1 MAQGVAGS
9 HGNMR
14 MFEELCRRFQ
24 EVPQNVVVDV
34 MRKNGSNFEL
44 CCQELQ
50 QESGKYLYG
59 DFQTAAGGENDMM
72 SNHMKQ
78 LNIGGKQPPDD
89 HRHGLHHCASSPA
102 FLPSGANQH
111 GTYHEDVHT
120 APVLPVGQNPFLA
133 SMRSPQHVQRYG
145 PTVQMYAAQ
154 FGQGGNHYVGT
165 MPPGYGQSSGRSTP
179 SPAPT
184 PPPPGNQQQISPQTP
199 QTPPQVHSPPPSQ
212 MHTPSPQDQRQSRSQ
227 TNSPF
232 PPMYQQL
239 TSPQQQYMY
248 FPQLPYQM
256 MSPPQGYPPQGSFP
270 SPQGQYGGVFTSP
283 QGQITPVVPG
293 FYQPYPQGPQ
303 QGQFMS
309 GQWPQVTP
317 PGYNPMY
324 DRRMSGG
331 SESSGQGSPSHAPQ
345 LPPWNFQQQ
354 QQQQQAWHGGQGQ
367 IHGGQGQI
375 HGGQGQI
382 HGGQGQMFPRAHSP
396 YHRTDSPRGGHLDAH
411 WSPKHSPRSQS
422 PSPGRSGWG
431 HGATQ
436 PHQYTPPGQGGQP
449 RHHGPYQRSLSSQNH
464 QYSSLNLPQHGGYH
478 PSPPPNKT
486 HDSPRS
492 SLVFTQPL
500 HVPTHSTY
508 SSPGRPAMSVTTPTS
523 NNSTPTPTK
532 TPSQPNLLTPE
543 HPEELRSETGTPP
556 PPILPV
562 ISPASSH
569 SSLSS
574 AESRDRGQRP
584 STSNDNYAYEQALL
598 LHQRARMEKL
608 KKDWNGE
615 KQRLAQVRAEVDEME
630 RDLQDRRKRNATSKC
645 PTVEEIVRKREHNRQ
660 LQIEIDCMTKETDLL
675 QQSRYYVSDPVD
687 VPNFYANL
695 GATGQ
700 LGPVPPPSAA
710 SQHRR
715 NLSSSAA
722 AEGGVTEREGEG
734 GWQMVNYSAEAPNPS
749 AAPEEAEGPQWNCR
763 ACTFLNHPQLDKC
776 EICEM
781 PRVI

>member
-1 MAQGVAGS
+1 MAQGVASS
-9 HGNMR
+9 HGNLR

-24 EVPQNVVVDV
+24 EVPQAVVVEV

-44 CCQELQ
+44 CCQDLQ

-59 DFQTAAGGENDMM
+59 DFQMAGDNAM

-78 LNIGGKQPPDD
+78 LTIGKPDD
-89 HRHGLHHCASSPA
+89 HSQRHPLHHCASTPA
-102 FLPSGANQH
+102 FMPTGNQQ
-111 GTYHEDVHT
+111 GTFHEDVHT
-120 APVLPVGQNPFLA
+120 APVLPTGQNPFLA
-133 SMRSPQHVQRYG
+133 SMRSPQHVPRYG

-154 FGQGGNHYVGT
+154 FPQGGNHYVGT

-184 PPPPGNQQQISPQTP
+184 PPPANQQQISPQTP

-212 MHTPSPQDQRQSRSQ
+212 MHTPSPQEQRPSRSQ

-232 PPMYQQL
+232 PPMMYQQL
-239 TSPQQQYMY
+239 TSPQQQLPMY
-248 FPQLPYQM
+248 FQQLPYPM

-283 QGQITPVVPG
+283 QGQLPPHPTVVPG
-293 FYQPYPQGPQ
+293 FYQQYGPPGGQ

-309 GQWPQVTP
+309 GQWNQVP
-317 PGYNPMY
+317 PGYGTMY

-331 SESSGQGSPSHAPQ
+331 SESSGQGSPSHVPQ

-354 QQQQQAWHGGQGQ
+354 QQPPQQQQQAW
-367 IHGGQGQI
+367 
-375 HGGQGQI
+375 

-396 YHRTDSPRGGHLDAH
+396 YHRTDSPRGGHLDTH

-422 PSPGRSGWG
+422 PSPGRGGWTG
-431 HGATQ
+431 GQYGATQ
-436 PHQYTPPGQGGQP
+436 AHQYTPPGQHGQG
-449 RHHGPYQRSLSSQNH
+449 RHHGHYQRSPSSQN
-464 QYSSLNLPQHGGYH
+464 QYSSLNLAHGYH
-478 PSPPPNKT
+478 PSQQPSKT
-486 HDSPRS
+486 QSPRS

-500 HVPTHSTY
+500 HVPTQSTY
-508 SSPGRPAMSVTTPTS
+508 SSPGRPAMSITTPTS

-608 KKDWNGE
+608 HKDWNGE

-715 NLSSSAA
+715 NLSSSSAP
-722 AEGGVTEREGEG
+722 EGGVTEREGEG
-734 GWQMVNYSAEAPNPS
+734 GWQMVNYTAEAPNPS

>member
-1 MAQGVAGS
+1 MAQGVAGN
-9 HGNMR
+9 HNDLR

-24 EVPQNVVVDV
+24 EVPQPVVVEV
-34 MRKNGSNFEL
+34 MRKNGSNFDL

-50 QESGKYLYG
+50 HESGKYLYG
-59 DFQTAAGGENDMM
+59 DFQTAGDNDMIG
-72 SNHMKQ
+72 NHMKQ
-78 LNIGGKQPPDD
+78 LNIGKPDD
-89 HRHGLHHCASSPA
+89 HSQRHTLHHCASTPA
-102 FLPSGANQH
+102 FMPTGNQH

-120 APVLPVGQNPFLA
+120 APVLPVGQNPFLG
-133 SMRSPQHVQRYG
+133 SMRSPQHVPRYG

-154 FGQGGNHYVGT
+154 FPQGGNHYVGT

-184 PPPPGNQQQISPQTP
+184 PPPGNQQQISPQTP
-199 QTPPQVHSPPPSQ
+199 QTPPQVHSPPPTQ
-212 MHTPSPQDQRQSRSQ
+212 MHTPSPQESRPSRSQ

-232 PPMYQQL
+232 PPMMYQQL
-239 TSPQQQYMY
+239 TSPQQQIPMY
-248 FPQLPYQM
+248 FQQLPYQM

-283 QGQITPVVPG
+283 QGQLPPHPVVPG
-293 FYQPYPQGPQ
+293 FYQPYAQGPPGQ
-303 QGQFMS
+303 QGQFVS
-309 GQWPQVTP
+309 GQWSQVP
-317 PGYNPMY
+317 PAYSPMY

-331 SESSGQGSPSHAPQ
+331 SESSSQGSPSHVPQ
-345 LPPWNFQQQ
+345 LPPWNFPQQQ
-354 QQQQQAWHGGQGQ
+354 QQQQQQPW
-367 IHGGQGQI
+367 
-375 HGGQGQI
+375 

-396 YHRTDSPRGGHLDAH
+396 YHRTDSPRSGHLDAH

-422 PSPGRSGWG
+422 PSPGRGGWTG
-431 HGATQ
+431 QYATQ
-436 PHQYTPPGQGGQP
+436 PHQYTPPGQAGQP
-449 RHHGPYQRSLSSQNH
+449 RHHGHYRGSPTSQN
-464 QYSSLNLPQHGGYH
+464 QYSSLQHGYH
-478 PSPPPNKT
+478 PSQQPSKT
-486 HDSPRS
+486 QSPRS

-500 HVPTHSTY
+500 HVPTQSTY
-508 SSPGRPAMSVTTPTS
+508 SSPGRPAMSITTPTS

-562 ISPASSH
+562 VSPASSH

-608 KKDWNGE
+608 QKDWNGE
-615 KQRLAQVRAEVDEME
+615 KQRLAQVRSEVDEME

-687 VPNFYANL
+687 VPNFYANF

-700 LGPVPPPSAA
+700 PGPVPPPSAA

-715 NLSSSAA
+715 NLPTSSAP
-722 AEGGVTEREGEG
+722 EGGVTEREGEG
-734 GWQMVNYSAEAPNPS
+734 GWQMVNYTAEAPNPS

>member
-24 EVPQNVVVDV
+24 EVPQTVVVDV

-59 DFQTAAGGENDMM
+59 DFQTAAAGENDMM

-89 HRHGLHHCASSPA
+89 HRHGLHHCASTPA

-154 FGQGGNHYVGT
+154 FGQGGNHYVGGT

-199 QTPPQVHSPPPSQ
+199 QTP
-212 MHTPSPQDQRQSRSQ
+212 
-227 TNSPF
+227 
-232 PPMYQQL
+232 
-239 TSPQQQYMY
+239 
-248 FPQLPYQM
+248 
-256 MSPPQGYPPQGSFP
+256 
-270 SPQGQYGGVFTSP
+270 PQGQYGGVFTSP

-317 PGYNPMY
+317 PGYSPMY

-354 QQQQQAWHGGQGQ
+354 QQQQA
-367 IHGGQGQI
+367 
-375 HGGQGQI
+375 
-382 HGGQGQMFPRAHSP
+382 AHSP

-431 HGATQ
+431 HGATP

-478 PSPPPNKT
+478 PSPPPNKS

-710 SQHRR
+710 SQHR
-715 NLSSSAA
+715 
-722 AEGGVTEREGEG
+722 
-734 GWQMVNYSAEAPNPS
+734 QAPNPS

>member
-1 MAQGVAGS
+1 MAQGVAGN
-9 HGNMR
+9 HNDLR
-14 MFEELCRRFQ
+14 LFEELCRRFQ
-24 EVPQNVVVDV
+24 EVPQPVVVEV
-34 MRKNGSNFEL
+34 MRKNGSNFDL

-50 QESGKYLYG
+50 HESGKYLYG
-59 DFQTAAGGENDMM
+59 DFQTAGDNDMIG
-72 SNHMKQ
+72 NHMKQ
-78 LNIGGKQPPDD
+78 LNIGKPDD
-89 HRHGLHHCASSPA
+89 HSQRHTLHHCASTPA
-102 FLPSGANQH
+102 FMPTGNQH

-120 APVLPVGQNPFLA
+120 APVLPVGQNPFLG
-133 SMRSPQHVQRYG
+133 SMRSPQHVPRYG

-154 FGQGGNHYVGT
+154 FPQGGNHYVGT

-184 PPPPGNQQQISPQTP
+184 PPPGNQQQISPQTP
-199 QTPPQVHSPPPSQ
+199 QTPPQVHSPPPTQ
-212 MHTPSPQDQRQSRSQ
+212 MHTPSPQESRPSRSQ

-232 PPMYQQL
+232 PPVMYQQL
-239 TSPQQQYMY
+239 TSPQQQIPMY
-248 FPQLPYQM
+248 FQQLPYQM

-283 QGQITPVVPG
+283 QGQLPPHPVVPG
-293 FYQPYPQGPQ
+293 FYQPYAQGPPGQ
-303 QGQFMS
+303 QGQFVS
-309 GQWPQVTP
+309 GQWSQVP
-317 PGYNPMY
+317 PAYSPMY

-331 SESSGQGSPSHAPQ
+331 SESSGQGSPSHVPQ
-345 LPPWNFQQQ
+345 LPPWNFPQQQ
-354 QQQQQAWHGGQGQ
+354 QQQQQQQPW
-367 IHGGQGQI
+367 
-375 HGGQGQI
+375 

-396 YHRTDSPRGGHLDAH
+396 YHRTDSPRSGHLDAH

-422 PSPGRSGWG
+422 PSPGRGGWTG
-431 HGATQ
+431 QYATQ
-436 PHQYTPPGQGGQP
+436 PHQYTPPGQAGQP
-449 RHHGPYQRSLSSQNH
+449 RHHGHYRGSPTSQN
-464 QYSSLNLPQHGGYH
+464 QYSSLQHGYH
-478 PSPPPNKT
+478 PSQQPSKT
-486 HDSPRS
+486 QSPRS

-500 HVPTHSTY
+500 HVPTQSTY
-508 SSPGRPAMSVTTPTS
+508 SSPGRPAMSITTPTS

-562 ISPASSH
+562 VSPASSH

-608 KKDWNGE
+608 QKDWNGE
-615 KQRLAQVRAEVDEME
+615 KQRLAQVRSEVDEME

-687 VPNFYANL
+687 VPNFYANF

-700 LGPVPPPSAA
+700 PGPVPPPSAA
-710 SQHRR
+710 SQHR
-715 NLSSSAA
+715 
-722 AEGGVTEREGEG
+722 
-734 GWQMVNYSAEAPNPS
+734 QAPNPS